1 MRLFYENGLE
11 FEGIWVKSYLVN
23 VDIRVQIPCN
33 FNNLF
38 LFAWQHIYAK
48 INRFKAIRGDS
59 GIMAYFFSINGF
71 FFIKFFWDV
80 IRRANPMWNCQ
91 KLFLCWDIELRVF

>member
-1 MRLFYENGLE
+1 MRLFYENRLE

-38 LFAWQHIYAK
+38 LFAWQLRKTDSRFRPMQIPLWVYAT
-48 INRFKAIRGDS
+48 
-59 GIMAYFFSINGF
+59 MANALNLQGNAYNCSL
-71 FFIKFFWDV
+71 KDV
-80 IRRANPMWNCQ
+80 Y
-91 KLFLCWDIELRVF
+91 LVL

>member
-38 LFAWQHIYAK
+38 LFAWQHIYAE
-48 INRFKAIRGDS
+48 INRFEAICSESRV
-59 GIMAYFFSINGF
+59 MAYFFSIYGF
-71 FFIKFFWDV
+71 FFIKFSWY
-80 IRRANPMWNCQ
+80 ITHCISP
-91 KLFLCWDIELRVF
+91 